1 MNVKDSDAASS
12 QLGSFGKSGTRGRH
26 EQPKD
31 LKKTL
36 RTLFSMTGRHTPAL
50 VLVAVLSALAS
61 AAPYLAPWLIGKI
74 VDGIAAGSFPLRLFG
89 LLAAL
94 YAGDLLVHI
103 LMQLTMARTGQR
115 MVDGIRRALFASME
129 RLPLRYFDR
138 NRHGD
143 LMSRLTN
150 DVDNISTTVSASLT
164 QLLMN
169 LFSVAG
175 MSVMMLYLNIPLA
188 LVTFGGVLVILVWTK
203 AVTGITRR
211 TYREQQ
217 ALLGRLNGQIEES
230 ISGLAVLR
238 AFGQEEA
245 NFEAFREMNRSY
257 RDVAVRALTWSGLLN
272 PITRAINNLVF
283 VAVSILGGLMTLS
296 GTISVGVLASFLLYA
311 RHCLRPFVDISGIY
325 NEFQT
330 AAAGV
335 ERVFEVMEEEKEP
348 EDPPDA
354 PEVHTFRGEV
364 EFRDVSFSYVPGK
377 PVLSHFSVRIPAGTR
392 TAVVGKTGAGKTTL
406 IQLLTR
412 FYDPDSGQ
420 ILLDGRD
427 LREYR
432 LRDVRHAF
440 GVVLQDTA
448 LFSESVRYN
457 LCYGKTDCPEEEML
471 RAARASGA
479 LSFISRLPEGA
490 DTVLNRQGQELSHGE
505 RQLLTIARAMLTD
518 APLLILDEATSS
530 VDTVTEQNIRAAML
544 EASKGRT
551 SFLIAHRLTTIRDS
565 DLILFLEDG
574 KIAEMGSHEELMK
587 NGGRYAAM
595 YLRQTGKD

>member
-150 DVDNISTTVSASLT
+150 DVDNISTTVSTSLT

-283 VAVSILGGLMTLS
+283 VAV
-296 GTISVGVLASFLLYA
+296 
-311 RHCLRPFVDISGIY
+311 
-325 NEFQT
+325 
-330 AAAGV
+330 
-335 ERVFEVMEEEKEP
+335 
-348 EDPPDA
+348 
-354 PEVHTFRGEV
+354 
-364 EFRDVSFSYVPGK
+364 
-377 PVLSHFSVRIPAGTR
+377 
-392 TAVVGKTGAGKTTL
+392 
-406 IQLLTR
+406 
-412 FYDPDSGQ
+412 
-420 ILLDGRD
+420 
-427 LREYR
+427 
-432 LRDVRHAF
+432 
-440 GVVLQDTA
+440 
-448 LFSESVRYN
+448 
-457 LCYGKTDCPEEEML
+457 
-471 RAARASGA
+471 
-479 LSFISRLPEGA
+479 
-490 DTVLNRQGQELSHGE
+490 
-505 RQLLTIARAMLTD
+505 
-518 APLLILDEATSS
+518 
-530 VDTVTEQNIRAAML
+530 
-544 EASKGRT
+544 
-551 SFLIAHRLTTIRDS
+551 
-565 DLILFLEDG
+565 
-574 KIAEMGSHEELMK
+574 
-587 NGGRYAAM
+587 
-595 YLRQTGKD
+595 